1 MVGDDLREVVAITWP
16 AQDDE
21 RVRQVGLRLDAG
33 DDDHR
38 DVARRRVCR
47 KVFQDRA
54 AIDGR
59 QVRIHQFHNPNRRVT
74 QASTR

>member
-21 RVRQVGLRLDAG
+21 QVRQVGPRLDAG

-38 DVARRRVCR
+38 MSSSTGVPQGLSRIVRPSMDGTFRSTS
-47 KVFQDRA
+47 FTTQTA
-54 AIDGR
+54 A
-59 QVRIHQFHNPNRRVT
+59 
-74 QASTR
+74 

>member
-21 RVRQVGLRLDAG
+21 RVRQVGPRLDAG

-38 DVARRRVCR
+38 DVVVDGCAARSFRIVRPLM
-47 KVFQDRA
+47 
-54 AIDGR
+54 DGR
-59 QVRIHQFHNPNRRVT
+59 FR
-74 QASTR
+74 STSFTPQTAA